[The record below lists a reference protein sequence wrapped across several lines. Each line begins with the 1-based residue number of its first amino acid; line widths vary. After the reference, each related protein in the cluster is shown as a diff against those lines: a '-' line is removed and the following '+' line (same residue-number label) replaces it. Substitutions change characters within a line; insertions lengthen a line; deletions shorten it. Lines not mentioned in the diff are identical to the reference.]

1 MLQSLSMAQ
10 NTFLCLRRTLKLLHL
25 KQIRSHTQR
34 HGPALSAPP
43 LHELGKRGVPAAGDG
58 HSAVSRSEHQST
70 YTQILHSKYKPP
82 ISPYNQIRD
91 LPKKTDRLQNEYLFF
106 LRLLQNES
114 VRASLS
120 FGGMVK
126 VLSRHKILLPAVPGQ
141 RKPSS
146 APCPRA
152 VSVWRCRSLCRPRC
166 PPPGRSRRRRR
177 TRGPPARRPKGCPAA
192 RPRPHPRGWGCPPAE
207 GRRDRRC
214 LPPPPFWWPGGSPA
228 GTESRWVRS
237 YREAPR
243 GSVWEGLSPAPG
255 SGLTLLFSKVNVWCE
270 APNTAQ
276 TCTQLHGKR
285 RGKRRETEFIS
296 GSKVKGKKN
305 IIKL

>member
-1 MLQSLSMAQ
+1 MGTA
-10 NTFLCLRRTLKLLHL
+10 LCP
-25 KQIRSHTQR
+25 
-34 HGPALSAPP
+34 G
-43 LHELGKRGVPAAGDG
+43 
-58 HSAVSRSEHQST
+58 QST
-70 YTQILHSKYKPP
+70 NQHTHRSYTVNTNHRSVPTIKSEICQ
-82 ISPYNQIRD
+82 
-91 LPKKTDRLQNEYLFF
+91 KKTDRLQNEYLFF

-192 RPRPHPRGWGCPPAE
+192 RPRPPPRGWGCPPTE

-228 GTESRWVRS
+228 
-237 YREAPR
+237 
-243 GSVWEGLSPAPG
+243 SVASIWLCG
-255 SGLTLLFSKVNVWCE
+255 SGTTF
-270 APNTAQ
+270 
-276 TCTQLHGKR
+276 
-285 RGKRRETEFIS
+285 
-296 GSKVKGKKN
+296 
-305 IIKL
+305 